1 MITGKEKWPWII
13 SAVALVLLFL
23 ASSTDLLIKEEKIK
37 IYPVSVIVNDAS
49 DDHYVNF
56 RKGMDQAA
64 MELHADVRFI
74 TLYDTG
80 NWLQQKDLILR
91 EEKDGAEALVIE
103 PVDENAASVVLNSQ
117 RIHIPI
123 VYLNGE
129 ISAEGEED
137 AGSLSFDFYGLGRQ
151 MGEAVLRNH
160 SAAASICLLGV
171 QQTDMVSS
179 RFRDGILSVL
189 EPAGCEI
196 IWRQWKPEE
205 ENSLRYELEKAADGG
220 HGPMVVIAL
229 DPRSLLKAADVMA
242 DSRYSVS
249 GIAGL
254 YGRGTAV
261 PILNHLDRG
270 RITGLCVT
278 DDFTAGYLSVKMAVD
293 RINNI
298 ISNENPV
305 LKSAYIE
312 RDDLRQAEYEKMLYP
327 IE

>member
-1 MITGKEKWPWII
+1 MITGKEKWLWII

-23 ASSTDLLIKEEKIK
+23 ASSTDLLIKEEEIK
-37 IYPVSVIVNDAS
+37 IYPVSVIINDTS

-80 NWLQQKDLILR
+80 SWMQQKDLILR

-103 PVDENAASVVLNSQ
+103 PVDEKAASIVLSSQ

-129 ISAEGEED
+129 KPAETEED
-137 AGSLSFDFYGLGRQ
+137 AGSLSFDFYDLGRQ

-160 SAAASICLLGV
+160 SGAAPVCLLGV
-171 QQTDMVSS
+171 QQTDTVSS
-179 RFRDGILSVL
+179 QFRDGILSVL

-196 IWRQWKPEE
+196 TWHHWKPEE
-205 ENSLRYELEKAADGG
+205 EDSLRYELMKATEWGRD
-220 HGPMVVIAL
+220 PSVVIAL

-242 DSRYSVS
+242 DSRFSAS

-293 RINNI
+293 RINNMI
-298 ISNENPV
+298 PDETPV

-312 RDDLRQAEYEKMLYP
+312 RENLHQTEYEKMLYP